1 MGVDSISNANDGATI
16 SSSINEY
23 YGADQEAVEQ
33 NDRLELVRS
42 ITSGN
47 SRDVLDRLETLSR
60 EMSRRTTRDGRIE
73 IDPNNFDLHKILLS
87 FIETSKSQ
95 GIKLRN
101 SGVSFKD
108 LTVYGVDESF
118 SVAVTVYDL
127 MKGPIGG
134 IREQW
139 PSVRFRTERS

>member
-47 SRDVLDRLETLSR
+47 SRDVLDRLET
-60 EMSRRTTRDGRIE
+60 
-73 IDPNNFDLHKILLS
+73 
-87 FIETSKSQ
+87 
-95 GIKLRN
+95 
-101 SGVSFKD
+101 
-108 LTVYGVDESF
+108 
-118 SVAVTVYDL
+118 
-127 MKGPIGG
+127 
-134 IREQW
+134 
-139 PSVRFRTERS
+139 